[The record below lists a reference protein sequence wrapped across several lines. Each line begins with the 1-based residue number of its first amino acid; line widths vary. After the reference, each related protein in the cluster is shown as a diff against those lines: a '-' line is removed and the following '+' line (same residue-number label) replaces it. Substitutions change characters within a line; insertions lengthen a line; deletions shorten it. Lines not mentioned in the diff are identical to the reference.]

1 MFVLELRRM
10 VFSVSA
16 FFRHLRGATCPPQLE
31 ERGRKAEATTLALV
45 MTV

>member
-31 ERGRKAEATTLALV
+31 ERGRKAEATKLALV